1 MAFNKKNPTDVIKIR
16 PQFKLYSGLNERLLS
31 LHLLSHIEK
40 DDTIYG
46 RKKLNRVHFSAPP
59 NELHYWSPEL
69 HVIVEKSDFKDG
81 ACLTCMLGPQQN
93 VWITFVAV
101 YTVIG
106 LLTFFGG
113 MFALV
118 KLQLGNPSLWLLL
131 FPLEFMLVLGVYLI
145 SYFGKKKGH
154 EQSIRLLR
162 FLYGAIDDAE
172 IIRR

>member
-1 MAFNKKNPTDVIKIR
+1 MAFNKKNPTDAIKVR
-16 PQFKLYSGLNERLLS
+16 PRFKLYSGLTEEKVIE
-31 LHLLSHIEK
+31 HLLIHIEK

-69 HVIVEKSDFKDG
+69 HVIVEESEINDG
-81 ACLTCMLGPQQN
+81 SCLTCILGPQQN

-131 FPLEFMLVLGVYLI
+131 FPLAFVLVLGVYII

-154 EQSIRLLR
+154 EQSIHLLR

-172 IIRR
+172 IIRK